1 MKLDNVAELI
11 KGLVDKTYQKY
22 DIIPPS
28 NFISQTHQHTSPFK
42 QLCNYVTLKDFLIK
56 VLFLHLLLTLS
67 LFNIFKSQKDPLL
80 LINQSLSRNI
90 ELFVSKQIQEN
101 IFLQQSLSWSL

>member
-42 QLCNYVTLKDFLIK
+42 QFAIM
-56 VLFLHLLLTLS
+56 
-67 LFNIFKSQKDPLL
+67 
-80 LINQSLSRNI
+80 
-90 ELFVSKQIQEN
+90 
-101 IFLQQSLSWSL
+101 